1 MIKKKI
7 LFVVNIDQFFL
18 SHRINIAMELIKKQ
32 YEVHLACKFTHNKK
46 KIEKKGLILHDLNLS
61 RSGMGLID
69 NLKSFLQIFFIIKK
83 IKPDLIH
90 AITIKP
96 IIFTGIASYI
106 CKIPSIVFSISGL
119 GFIFLTNGII
129 SRIRR
134 NFILILYKISFRHS
148 NCNIIFQNP
157 DDLDFI
163 LKKKNLNIKK
173 TSLIYGSGVFLEK
186 YIHKK
191 KKKKN
196 FINIL
201 FASRLLIHK
210 GINEFVKAAQIL
222 KTNKKINFIVA
233 GSLDQDNPSSINE
246 KDLKL
251 WIKKKYIK
259 YIGFKKDIK
268 KNIFNSD
275 IIVLP
280 SYGEGFPKILIEA
293 AAAGKPIITTN
304 VSGCRNAIIPGQ
316 TGILINKQNYEELV
330 DALYFLINNNKI
342 RNKMGI
348 EAKKLAIDYYDIN
361 SVISKHIQIYNK
373 LIFK

>member
-7 LFVVNIDQFFL
+7 LFVVNIDKFFL

-32 YEVHLACKFTHNKK
+32 YEVHLACKFTQNKK
-46 KIEKKGLILHDLNLS
+46 KIEKQGLILHDLNLS

-69 NLKSFLQIFFIIKK
+69 NLKSFLEIFFLVKK

-96 IIFTGIASYI
+96 IIFVGIASYI

-119 GFIFLTNGII
+119 GFVFLTNGII

-157 DDLDFI
+157 DDLNFI
-163 LKKKNLNIKK
+163 LKKINLNIKK
-173 TSLIYGSGVFLEK
+173 TSLIYGSGVFLKK
-186 YIHKK
+186 YIHKI
-191 KKKKN
+191 KKN
-196 FINIL
+196 FFIKIL

-210 GINEFVKAAQIL
+210 GIKEFVKAAQIL
-222 KTNKKINFIVA
+222 KTNKKIKFIVA
-233 GSLDQDNPSSINE
+233 GSIDQDNPSSINE

-251 WIKKKYIK
+251 WVKKKYIK
-259 YIGFKKDIK
+259 YIGFKKDLRK
-268 KNIFNSD
+268 TIFNSD
-275 IIVLP
+275 IVVLP

-330 DALYFLINNNKI
+330 DALYFLINNKKI

-348 EAKKLAIDYYDIN
+348 EAKKLAKDYYDIN
-361 SVISKHIQIYNK
+361 SVTSKHMQIYNK